1 MVYLYR
7 TDAGLIITVDTNLL
21 FGIFIYYDVVDSSYY
36 QQFNQSNSN
45 EIYTINL
52 MVHSIRLIQY
62 NPNVAIIV
70 FEIRM
75 EEKIQYWS

>member
-1 MVYLYR
+1 MVYIYR
-7 TDAGLIITVDTNLL
+7 NGAESKITVDTNLL
-21 FGIFIYYDVVDSSYY
+21 FGNIIYPDVVDSSNY
-36 QQFNQSNSN
+36 QHFNQSNSN

>member
-36 QQFNQSNSN
+36 QHFNQSNSN

-52 MVHSIRLIQY
+52 MVHSIRLIQ
-62 NPNVAIIV
+62 
-70 FEIRM
+70 
-75 EEKIQYWS
+75 

>member
-7 TDAGLIITVDTNLL
+7 TDAGLIITFDTNLL
-21 FGIFIYYDVVDSSYY
+21 FGIFIYYDVVDSSHY
-36 QQFNQSNSN
+36 QHFNQSNSN